1 MTTVYIRHLRT
12 ADLCTKGA
20 RHWFKERGLSWD
32 QFIEQG
38 ISSDVLEALDDPL
51 GMQVLE
57 IARKEAVNG
66 R

>member
-1 MTTVYIRHLRT
+1 MTTVYIRHLRA

-20 RHWFKERGLSWD
+20 RRWFKEHGLSWD

-66 R
+66 Q